1 MSCLVGTL
9 MICVIDEIVLYLSNS
24 GLRIVPVTLKES
36 ADFTLSTPVFPIFRR
51 LQKVPSISHC

>member
-36 ADFTLSTPVFPIFRR
+36 ADFTLSTPVFLIFRK